1 MKMEIEATIDIET
14 KNSELLKRIMVEEQ
28 DRGNV
33 TAEADLLKINISTE
47 TISGLRAA
55 VNSYINWLMSSE
67 ELMEKFNRGGIR
79 WMKYQNS

>member
-47 TISGLRAA
+47 SISGLRAA
-55 VNSYINWLMSSE
+55 ANSYINWLMSSE
-67 ELMEKFNRGGIR
+67 ELMETENLIGEE
-79 WMKYQNS
+79 

>member
-67 ELMEKFNRGGIR
+67 ELIETKELMGTENLIGDR
-79 WMKYQNS
+79 

>member
-47 TISGLRAA
+47 SISGLRAA

-67 ELMEKFNRGGIR
+67 ELMEKI
-79 WMKYQNS
+79 

>member
-1 MKMEIEATIDIET
+1 MKKMKMEIEATIDIET

-67 ELMEKFNRGGIR
+67 ELMEKI
-79 WMKYQNS
+79 

>member
-47 TISGLRAA
+47 SISGLRAA
-55 VNSYINWLMSSE
+55 ANSYINWLMSSE
-67 ELMEKFNRGGIR
+67 ELMEKI
-79 WMKYQNS
+79 

>member
-1 MKMEIEATIDIET
+1 MKMEIEATLDIET

-67 ELMEKFNRGGIR
+67 ELMEKI
-79 WMKYQNS
+79 